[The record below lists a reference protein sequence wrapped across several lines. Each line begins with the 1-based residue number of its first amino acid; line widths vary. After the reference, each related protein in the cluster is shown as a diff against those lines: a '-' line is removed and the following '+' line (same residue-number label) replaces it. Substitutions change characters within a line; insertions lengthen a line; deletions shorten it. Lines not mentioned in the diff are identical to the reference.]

1 MLAITIGNFDGVHR
15 GHQALI
21 AEARRRAGTGG
32 RVVAVTFDPHP
43 VARLRA
49 GAIPPQLTTLDDK
62 RRLLAEAGADETL
75 VLDPTPDLLRLGP
88 EEFVRELRTRVP
100 FDAIVEGDD
109 FRFGKGRAGDVTTL
123 AALGATLGFETAVVD
138 AVDVELADQTLV
150 RASSS
155 MVRWL
160 IAQGRVADAARILG
174 RRYSLVGVTE
184 RGDQRGRTI
193 GVPTLNLDHSVGAP
207 RADGSALLL
216 PSDGVYAGWVTLE
229 ETIDGGTP
237 LRAAISVGTK
247 PSFGESRR
255 TCEAHAIDV
264 TLPMDRYGTPMRVTF
279 ERWIRG
285 QYAFSSLQALVE
297 QIGRDVA
304 AARPVAARSQD

>member
-1 MLAITIGNFDGVHR
+1 VLAITIGNFDGVHR
-15 GHQALI
+15 GHQSLV
-21 AEARRRAGTGG
+21 AEARRLAGTGG

-62 RRLLAEAGADETL
+62 RRLLREAGADETL
-75 VLDPTPDLLRLGP
+75 VLDPTPEFLRHGP
-88 EEFVRELRTRVP
+88 EDFVRELRTRVP

-123 AALGATLGFETAVVD
+123 ATLGTTLGFRTAVVD

-160 IAQGRVADAARILG
+160 IAQGRVADAARVLG
-174 RRYSLVGVTE
+174 RPYSLAGVTE

-193 GVPTLNLDHSVGAP
+193 GVPTLNLDHSIGAP

-216 PSDGVYAGWVTLE
+216 PSDGVYAGWVTLDE
-229 ETIDGGTP
+229 STGGVP
-237 LRAAISVGTK
+237 MRAAISVGTK

-285 QYAFSSLQALVE
+285 QYVFSSLQALVD
-297 QIGRDVA
+297 QIGRDVE
-304 AARPVAARSQD
+304 AARTV